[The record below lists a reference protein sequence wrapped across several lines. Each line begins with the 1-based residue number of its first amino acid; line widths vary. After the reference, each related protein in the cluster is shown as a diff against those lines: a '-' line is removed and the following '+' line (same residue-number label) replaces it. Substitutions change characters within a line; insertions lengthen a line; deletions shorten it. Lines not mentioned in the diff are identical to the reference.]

1 MTTTEPF
8 TTVRRYP
15 IAGVCTL
22 LGVPRTEWHL
32 FRRWAD
38 ESLTSKSLGE
48 LFAYVDVTI
57 ADRCRKP
64 GDDLLT
70 QLIHLEVDGEELTVD
85 ELRAI
90 VASLVAGGSC
100 RADAE

>member
-1 MTTTEPF
+1 MTATEPL
-8 TTVRRYP
+8 TTDRRYP
-15 IAGVCTL
+15 IAGVCAL
-22 LGVPRTEWHL
+22 LDVPRKDWQL
-32 FRRWAD
+32 FSRWAD
-38 ESLTSKSLGE
+38 ESLTSKSLDV
-48 LFAYVDVTI
+48 LFAYVDVMI

-85 ELRAI
+85 RLRAI

-100 RADAE
+100 RADAK

>member
-15 IAGVCTL
+15 ITGVCTL

-38 ESLTSKSLGE
+38 ESLTSKSL
-48 LFAYVDVTI
+48 
-57 ADRCRKP
+57 
-64 GDDLLT
+64 
-70 QLIHLEVDGEELTVD
+70 D